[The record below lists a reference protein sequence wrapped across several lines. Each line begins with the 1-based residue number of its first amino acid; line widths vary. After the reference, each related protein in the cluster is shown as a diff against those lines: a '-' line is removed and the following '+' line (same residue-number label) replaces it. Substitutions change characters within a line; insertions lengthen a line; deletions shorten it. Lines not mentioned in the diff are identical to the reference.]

1 MNCHK
6 TVNFLAATAFG
17 IYLFHEN
24 KAFRLSHLVTRQ
36 LHTQLPPVESV
47 LLSSLILF
55 AGGMVAEL
63 LRMGCVRLARKALRA
78 RAQKKEPG
86 SSLHTPSG
94 G

>member
-1 MNCHK
+1 M
-6 TVNFLAATAFG
+6 
-17 IYLFHEN
+17 
-24 KAFRLSHLVTRQ
+24 
-36 LHTQLPPVESV
+36 ESV

-63 LRMGCVRLARKALRA
+63 LRMGFVRLARKVLRA
-78 RAQKKEPG
+78 RAQKKEPE